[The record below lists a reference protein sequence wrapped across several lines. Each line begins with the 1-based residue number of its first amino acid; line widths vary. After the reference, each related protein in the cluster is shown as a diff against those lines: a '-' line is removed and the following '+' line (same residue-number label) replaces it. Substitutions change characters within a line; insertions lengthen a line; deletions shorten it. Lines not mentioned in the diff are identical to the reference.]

1 MDQKDNKS
9 SENELIIEINKIKV
23 TKPESEGVIINN
35 PTDLP
40 IISYEKNRA
49 VIGIDQTHYAVYF
62 TEEEKAEKEF
72 QALQMGAALGITPNV
87 YGRRGTYVIMEPI
100 NATTLTDYLEKNTIT
115 KELTQKLL
123 QLLTNFKT
131 IGFTR
136 MDHKPEYI
144 YLMSDGSLKVVNIYR
159 HTKLPSKL
167 LPKRIMKGMGKQ
179 ITPFLQY
186 VKKINPS
193 MYNKWVTHPDFNMT
207 IQKIN
212 STTKNKD

>member
-1 MDQKDNKS
+1 MDQ
-9 SENELIIEINKIKV
+9 NELIKEINKIKV
-23 TKPESEGVIINN
+23 TKPGSEGVIIAN

-40 IISYEKNRA
+40 ILSYEKSRA
-49 VIGIDQTHYAVYF
+49 VIGIDQTYCAVYF
-62 TEEEKAEKEF
+62 TGEEKAEKEF
-72 QALQMGAALGITPNV
+72 QAIQMGTALGITPNV

-100 NATTLTDYLEKNTIT
+100 KATTLADYLEKNTIT

-123 QLLTNFKT
+123 QLLTNFKK
-131 IGFTR
+131 IGYTR

-167 LPKRIMKGMGKQ
+167 LPKRIMRGMGKQ
-179 ITPFLQY
+179 ITLFLQY

-193 MYNKWVTHPDFNMT
+193 MYNKWATHPEFNMT

-212 STTKNKD
+212 SPTKNRD